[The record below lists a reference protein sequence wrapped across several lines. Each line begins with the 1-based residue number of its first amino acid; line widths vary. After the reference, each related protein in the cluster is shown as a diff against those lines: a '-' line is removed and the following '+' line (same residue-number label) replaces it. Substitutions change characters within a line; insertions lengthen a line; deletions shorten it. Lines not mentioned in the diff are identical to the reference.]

1 MQICPDGKY
10 RWYYEFPMLKNPVIL
25 YTIWKIMVIVAIIPA
40 IVVLLSTKGFL
51 EAFKEFFIVFLI
63 TFGIMFVLS
72 IIGYFIL
79 ATVYGF
85 KYIVLFEMDE
95 KGITHAQQEKQFTK
109 AQAIGLLAVLAGIA
123 KNDVGM
129 AGTGILSSSKKS
141 MTSQFKNVETVIGIR
156 SKNTIKVNQLFAKNQ
171 IYVNDEDYDFVWEY
185 ITSRCVKAKI
195 K

>member
-25 YTIWKIMVIVAIIPA
+25 YTIWKIMLIVAIIPA

-109 AQAIGLLAVLAGIA
+109 AQAIGLLAVLAGTA

-129 AGTGILSSSKKS
+129 VGTGILSSSKKS